1 MKVVSKIISILTGIL
16 TGAFLFIM
24 TYLDVIPMKYY
35 IPFVGLILVLMI
47 PILVF
52 LLRKKTK
59 TVPRIFLIF
68 LSLLFSFC
76 FLMGVNYA
84 YTTLHFMKKANAIE
98 EEANVYYV
106 LVRKE
111 SPYQKIEDVKGKKIY
126 TSFENEDFYKK
137 ALKVLE
143 EKIFFTK
150 VNCMDLR
157 KMATDLLS
165 NKVEVLF
172 VRDSHKEI
180 FDEEIPHFKE
190 NTRVLD
196 TVTVKTKVEEVM
208 KDVDSAKEPFSIYI
222 SGMDTY
228 GTISARSRSDVNI
241 VATINPNTYEILLTS
256 IPRDYYVKLHGIA
269 GVRDK
274 LTHAGIYGINMSV
287 KTIEDLLG
295 TSINYYVRVNFDT
308 LIKVVDVIG
317 GIDVYS
323 DITFPSS
330 RKVSIVKGMNHMD
343 GKTALVFARERKSY
357 AEGDRHRGQNQQDV
371 LTAIIKKVTSSKT
384 LLTKYTGIL
393 NSLEGS
399 LETNFPMDDMTGF
412 VKKQID
418 KMPSWKISYYNL
430 NGYDSSNITYS
441 MGNMRLYVMEPDQG
455 TISLAKTYVN
465 GMKEGKTFSELGLS

>member
-1 MKVVSKIISILTGIL
+1 MKVVSKIISVFIGIL

-35 IPFVGLILVLMI
+35 ILFVGMVLAIMI
-47 PILVF
+47 PIVIF
-52 LLRKKTK
+52 LFKKKTK
-59 TVPRIFLIF
+59 MVPRIFLLL
-68 LSLLFSFC
+68 LSLLTSIC
-76 FLMGVNYA
+76 FIVGINYA
-84 YTTLHFMKKANAIE
+84 YTTLHFMKKTSAIE

-106 LVRKE
+106 LVKKE
-111 SPYQKIEDVKGKKIY
+111 SSYQKIEDIKGKKIY
-126 TSFENEDFYKK
+126 TFDEKEEFYKK
-137 ALKVLE
+137 ALKSLE
-143 EKIFFTK
+143 EKISFHK
-150 VNCMDLR
+150 VHSTDLR

-165 NKVEVLF
+165 NKVEILF

-180 FDEEIPHFKE
+180 FDEEIPRFKE
-190 NTRVLD
+190 NTRILG
-196 TVTVKTKVEEVM
+196 TITIKTKVEDVA
-208 KDVDSAKEPFSIYI
+208 KDVDSAKEPFSVYI

-228 GTISARSRSDVNI
+228 GTISTRSRSDVNI

-256 IPRDYYVKLHGIA
+256 IPRDYYVKLHGIT

-295 TSINYYVRVNFDT
+295 TEINYYVRVNFDT

-323 DITFPSS
+323 DITFP
-330 RKVSIVKGMNHMD
+330 RNRNVSIVKGMNHMD

-357 AEGDRHRGQNQQDV
+357 TEGDRHRGQNQQDV

-384 LLTKYTGIL
+384 LLTKYASIL

-399 LETNFPMDDMTGF
+399 LETNFPMGDMTGF
-412 VKKQID
+412 VKKQLSE
-418 KMPSWKISYYNL
+418 MPSWKIQYYNL
-430 NGYDSSNITYS
+430 NGFDSSNMTYS

-455 TISLAKTYVN
+455 TISLAHTYIT
-465 GMKEGKTFSELGLS
+465 GMKEGKTFNGLGLS